1 MFLSKYSSSR
11 QLYSK
16 LVERSIL
23 TRSASSA
30 TSVHH
35 PPSDKKKQY
44 QTPLSLDP
52 EFKAPPD
59 GELPRAKTTE
69 MKGITFNVRDFYKNY
84 FPNDPVEARSPTP
97 WHMDVYYRKQY
108 YLIGALMGVL
118 FGLIVS
124 YRRIRVDRARQRDWD
139 KHHGDPLSYYDAV
152 GPIDPH
158 ATRKVWDDHP
168 GLPRPQGWV
177 SKVHKEE
184 ELH

>member
-1 MFLSKYSSSR
+1 MDYHNRRILFAIRKTNRQDNSFYDFVIERLGSARMFLSKYSSSR

-108 YLIGALMGVL
+108 YLIVL
-118 FGLIVS
+118 
-124 YRRIRVDRARQRDWD
+124 
-139 KHHGDPLSYYDAV
+139 
-152 GPIDPH
+152 
-158 ATRKVWDDHP
+158 
-168 GLPRPQGWV
+168 
-177 SKVHKEE
+177 
-184 ELH
+184 